1 MLPPEFLVSDE
12 QITNYQ
18 LASNQYLGKSN
29 QGMGNEL
36 VLKVTVN
43 QDTKKITQIDVV
55 KQSETKEIGQKVIKP
70 LLAKIIQTGSTKV
83 DAIAGASLTS
93 KAVKSAVNDALKKV
107 H

>member
-1 MLPPEFLVSDE
+1 
-12 QITNYQ
+12 
-18 LASNQYLGKSN
+18 
-29 QGMGNEL
+29 MGNEL

-83 DAIAGASLTS
+83 DAIAGVSLTS